1 MSAPRYDYTQPGLCL
16 GITTRTVWFMA
27 ATAQIQRTST
37 VTVSFDRIGPAPARR
52 PRTAPVYPSLTV
64 RVPEHTA
71 RHNGATAAYLREL
84 VHRHVLMFMPADV
97 RRYEVDVQVTGPGQ
111 GTVTITEL
119 LAGAQRYRSTPRD
132 LGTATIAPTDTHR

>member
-1 MSAPRYDYTQPGLCL
+1 
-16 GITTRTVWFMA
+16 MA
-27 ATAQIQRTST
+27 ATAQIQRTGT

-52 PRTAPVYPSLTV
+52 PRTAPTYPALTV

-111 GTVTITEL
+111 GTVTITES
-119 LAGAQRYRSTPRD
+119 LAGAERYRRAPRD
-132 LGTATIAPTDTHR
+132 LGGATVAPADNHR